1 MPKKIQYL
9 VLFAILLLPAL
20 LSAVQPHYSQA
31 KLIGVERKTREKV
44 NMYLV
49 NTPVSTEVPYYQ
61 ITVRLDQNDYKA
73 EYTPRHPE
81 EQLPETWVEGAD
93 VMVRVE
99 TSFVPETSGRLGT
112 AVDPAQAEPR
122 KELT

>member
-1 MPKKIQYL
+1 M
-9 VLFAILLLPAL
+9 LFSLLLLPAI

-31 KLIGVERKTREKV
+31 KLVKVERKTREKV

-61 ITVRLDQNDYKA
+61 ITLRLDQNDYKA

-81 EQLPETWVEGAD
+81 EELPEAWVDGAD
-93 VMVRVE
+93 VMVR
-99 TSFVPETSGRLGT
+99 T
-112 AVDPAQAEPR
+112 AKHHLFLKRPDGS
-122 KELT
+122 ELQWILLKRSPTKN

>member
-99 TSFVPETSGRLGT
+99 KHHLFLKRPDGSELQWILLKRS
-112 AVDPAQAEPR
+112 PA
-122 KELT
+122 KN

>member
-9 VLFAILLLPAL
+9 ALLALLLPPAL
-20 LSAVQPHYSQA
+20 LSAVQPQYSQA
-31 KLIGVERKTREKV
+31 KLIQVERKTREKI

-61 ITVRLDQNDYKA
+61 ITVRLDNIDYKA

-81 EQLPETWVEGAD
+81 EQLPEPWVEGAD

-99 TSFVPETSGRLGT
+99 RHHLVLKRPDGSELQWILLKRT
-112 AVDPAQAEPR
+112 PA
-122 KELT
+122 KN